1 MPDAAHKSHAQRNKD
16 ARKEQL
22 RELLKGS
29 EYLRQLHGW
38 IDADL
43 NAEELQVARFKAD
56 IALRLL
62 AKCLPDQKAI
72 EHTGEVVHSYAARL
86 PTPQQDAEK
95 WQQQHSPDARLPT
108 MQ

>member
-72 EHTGEVVHSYAARL
+72 EHTGEIVHNYVAEIPAR
-86 PTPQQDAEK
+86 TEDANA
-95 WQQQHSPDARLPT
+95 WQQTHSPHPI
-108 MQ
+108 Q